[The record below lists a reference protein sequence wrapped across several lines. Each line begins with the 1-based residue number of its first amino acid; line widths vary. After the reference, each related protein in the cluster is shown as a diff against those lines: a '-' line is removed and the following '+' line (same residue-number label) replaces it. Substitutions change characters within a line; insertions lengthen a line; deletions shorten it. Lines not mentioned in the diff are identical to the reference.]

1 MEKIRMLPEK
11 FSGPERDEIRAA
23 ALAAVGS
30 DHPGAQVLRTSIVS
44 PSWREDWRFEEGADR
59 VLRLTASRQVN
70 IQAAA
75 KKEDGVFLLTIGVYS
90 RKNPDWTWG
99 PMKGYVM
106 FSDRMLEENVEK

>member
-1 MEKIRMLPEK
+1 MLPEK
-11 FSGPERDEIRAA
+11 FSGPDGDDIRAA

-30 DHPGAQVLRTSIVS
+30 EHPGAQVLRTAIVS

-99 PMKGYVM
+99 PMKGYGM